1 MPAVDD
7 EDDRE
12 TGRDHPAVIWAAAA
26 AAVALVAI
34 LVVAVIRT
42 SDSSR
47 ARVRSTC
54 PYVDTTSAAPYTT
67 SSSTRESY
75 AVPSVQ
81 TSQDSGVPPIT
92 GAPDAGPA
100 PGDESTPSAPATI
113 SNPYGTTTP
122 TNAGHV

>member
-1 MPAVDD
+1 MDD

-42 SDSSR
+42 SDSSH
-47 ARVRSTC
+47 APAFVPPA